1 MKIAFHTLGC
11 KVNQYETQ
19 ALKEK
24 FLQRGHEI
32 VGEEEF
38 ADAYVI
44 NTCTV
49 TGLSDRKSRQF
60 IRRVKKINPDSI
72 TAVIGCY
79 AQVSPEEA
87 KNIEGVNIV
96 AGTNEKNNL
105 PAYIEEYAK
114 AKGVE
119 CHIKA
124 WDQLTE
130 YEETGI
136 ITSMDSRTRAFIKV
150 QEGCN
155 KFCSYCIIPYA
166 RGTVRSRAKEEI
178 IKEAESLI
186 KQGFK
191 ELVLTGINTALY
203 GMENGHSDKVT
214 EPDSKI
220 KDNKDEIYGIEVI
233 VKALEEL
240 PGDFRIRLG
249 SLEPNVI
256 DGDYAKRLL
265 KYNRLC
271 PHMHL
276 SIQSGSDRI
285 LKEMN
290 RSYDRKDY
298 LNLVDILKNYDSG
311 YGITTDII
319 VGFPG
324 ETEEDFEE
332 SCKIVEQCGFCKVH
346 VFKYSKREGTKAA
359 EMKGHIAPEVK
370 ARRSEKLIRL
380 SEEAAKNFFSKNI
393 GSVRKVLL
401 EQYDEKTGLLEGL
414 SDNYIKVYCKG
425 DPALC
430 KTFVDIE
437 LIELYRDGV
446 KGKMRDE
453 RRIVHG

>member
-11 KVNQYETQ
+11 KVNQYESQ

-24 FLQRGHEI
+24 FIKKGYQI
-32 VGEEEF
+32 VGEDEF
-38 ADAYVI
+38 ADVYVI

-96 AGTNEKNNL
+96 AGTNEKNRL
-105 PAYIEEYAK
+105 PDYIEEYART
-114 AKGVE
+114 KGVE
-119 CHIKA
+119 CHIKELE
-124 WDQLTE
+124 QLTE

-136 ITSMDSRTRAFIKV
+136 ITSMDSRTRAYIKV

-155 KFCSYCIIPYA
+155 KFCSYCIIPFA

-178 IKEAESLI
+178 IKEAQNLI
-186 KQGFK
+186 RQGFR

-203 GMENGHSDKVT
+203 GMENRDTGGLM
-214 EPDSKI
+214 
-220 KDNKDEIYGIEVI
+220 KDLEEVYGIEDI
-233 VKALEEL
+233 VNSLNEL

-256 DGDYAKRLL
+256 HREYVKRLL
-265 KYNRLC
+265 KYERLC

-276 SIQSGSDRI
+276 SLQSGSDRI

-290 RSYDRKDY
+290 RSYNREEY
-298 LNLVDILKNYDSG
+298 LQLVNILKKHDPG
-311 YGITTDII
+311 YGITTDLI

-324 ETEEDFEE
+324 ETEEDFGE
-332 SCKIVEQCGFCKVH
+332 SCRLVEEAGFCRVH
-346 VFKYSKREGTKAA
+346 VFKYSKREGTRAA
-359 EMKGHIAPEVK
+359 SMKGHIAPDVK
-370 ARRSEKLIRL
+370 ARRSERL
-380 SEEAAKNFFSKNI
+380 MRIAEETARKFFLSQLGSE
-393 GSVRKVLL
+393 RRVLF
-401 EQYDEKTGLLEGL
+401 ERFDEKTGLLEGL
-414 SDNYIKVYCKG
+414 SDNYIKVFCRGSRDLEGKFMITELFE
-425 DPALC
+425 LC
-430 KTFVDIE
+430 
-437 LIELYRDGV
+437 RDGV
-446 KGKMRDE
+446 KGNIREIKPKTIR
-453 RRIVHG
+453 

>member
-24 FLQRGHEI
+24 FLQRGYEL
-32 VGEEEF
+32 VGEDDF
-38 ADAYVI
+38 ADVYVI

-79 AQVSPEEA
+79 AQVNPDEA

-96 AGTNEKNNL
+96 AGTNEKNKL
-105 PAYIEEYAK
+105 PDYIEEYAK
-114 AKGVE
+114 TKGVD
-119 CHIKA
+119 CHIKELG
-124 WDQLTE
+124 QLTE

-166 RGTVRSRAKEEI
+166 RGTVRSRAKAEI
-178 IKEAESLI
+178 VKEAESLI
-186 KQGFK
+186 RQGFK

-203 GMENGHSDKVT
+203 GMEKEFSNAAEGQINYEEQEKV
-214 EPDSKI
+214 
-220 KDNKDEIYGIEVI
+220 YGIEVI
-233 VKALEEL
+233 VQALNDL

-256 DGDYAKRLL
+256 NSDYAKGLL
-265 KYNRLC
+265 KYERLC
-271 PHMHL
+271 PHLHL
-276 SIQSGSDRI
+276 SLQSGSDQI

-290 RSYDRKDY
+290 RSYSSNDY
-298 LNLVDILKNYDSG
+298 LQLVKMLKEHDAG

-319 VGFPG
+319 VG
-324 ETEEDFEE
+324 
-332 SCKIVEQCGFCKVH
+332 
-346 VFKYSKREGTKAA
+346 
-359 EMKGHIAPEVK
+359 
-370 ARRSEKLIRL
+370 
-380 SEEAAKNFFSKNI
+380 
-393 GSVRKVLL
+393 
-401 EQYDEKTGLLEGL
+401 
-414 SDNYIKVYCKG
+414 
-425 DPALC
+425 
-430 KTFVDIE
+430 
-437 LIELYRDGV
+437 
-446 KGKMRDE
+446 
-453 RRIVHG
+453 

>member
-24 FLQRGHEI
+24 FLKKGYEI

-38 ADAYVI
+38 ADVYVI

-79 AQVSPEEA
+79 AQVSPDDA

-105 PAYIEEYAK
+105 PDYIEEYARS
-114 AKGVE
+114 KGVD
-119 CHIKA
+119 CHIKE
-124 WDQLTE
+124 WNQLTE

-150 QEGCN
+150 QEGCDR
-155 KFCSYCIIPYA
+155 FCSYCIIPYA

-178 IKEAESLI
+178 IKEAESLLR
-186 KQGFK
+186 QGFK

-203 GMENGHSDKVT
+203 GLDQQPCDREEV
-214 EPDSKI
+214 
-220 KDNKDEIYGIEVI
+220 YGIEII
-233 VKALEEL
+233 VKALNDL

-256 DGDYAKRLL
+256 DADYAKRLL

-271 PHMHL
+271 PHLHL
-276 SIQSGSDRI
+276 SLQSGSDRI

-290 RSYDRKDY
+290 RSYDKSHY
-298 LNLVDILKNYDSG
+298 LQLVGMLKEFDPG
-311 YGITTDII
+311 FGITTDII

-324 ETEEDFEE
+324 ETEEDFHD
-332 SCKIVEQCGFCKVH
+332 SCEMVKIAGFCKVH

-359 EMKGHIAPEVK
+359 EMRGHLAPEVK
-370 ARRSEKLIRL
+370 ARRSEVLLRI
-380 SEEAAKNFFSKNI
+380 SDDAAKLFFRQNL
-393 GSVRKVLL
+393 GTTRRVLF
-401 EQYDEKTGLLEGL
+401 ERYDPKTGLLEGL
-414 SDNYIKVYCKG
+414 SDNYIKIYCEG
-425 DPALC
+425 AEDDCNSFAD
-430 KTFVDIE
+430 TE
-437 LIELYRDGV
+437 LIELYHDGV
-446 KGKMRDE
+446 KG
-453 RRIVHG
+453 RIRQ

>member
-24 FLQRGHEI
+24 FQQKGYEI

-38 ADAYVI
+38 ADVYVI

-79 AQVSPEEA
+79 VQVSPEEA
-87 KNIEGVNIV
+87 KAIEGVNII
-96 AGTNEKNNL
+96 AGTNEKNRL
-105 PAYIEEYAK
+105 PDYIEEYART
-114 AKGVE
+114 KGVD
-119 CHIKA
+119 CHVRG
-124 WDQLTE
+124 WDELTE

-178 IKEAESLI
+178 LREAENLI
-186 KQGFK
+186 GKGFK

-203 GMENGHSDKVT
+203 GLEK
-214 EPDSKI
+214 EER
-220 KDNKDEIYGIEVI
+220 DEVYGIEVI
-233 VKALEEL
+233 VKALNEL
-240 PGDFRIRLG
+240 PGDFRIRIG

-256 DGDYAKRLL
+256 NSDYAKRLL
-265 KYNRLC
+265 KYERLC
-271 PHMHL
+271 PHLHL
-276 SIQSGSDRI
+276 SLQSGSDRI

-290 RSYDRKDY
+290 RCYTASEY
-298 LNLVDILKNYDSG
+298 LELVGMLKAHDPG
-311 YGITTDII
+311 FGITTDII

-324 ETEEDFEE
+324 ETEEDFQD
-332 SCKIVEQCGFCKVH
+332 SCSMIEKAGFCKVH
-346 VFKYSKREGTKAA
+346 VFKYSKRSGTKAA
-359 EMKGHIAPEVK
+359 YMKGHIAPEVK
-370 ARRSEKLIRL
+370 SRRSEELIRT
-380 SEEAAKNFFSKNI
+380 SDAAAKRFFTQNL
-393 GSVRKVLL
+393 GSSRRVLL
-401 EQYDEKTGLLEGL
+401 EQYDPKTGLLEGL
-414 SDNYIKVYCKG
+414 SDNYIKVYCEG
-425 DPALC
+425 DERLC
-430 KTFVDIE
+430 NSFVDVE

-446 KGKMRDE
+446 KGVFTRNC
-453 RRIVHG
+453 

>member
-24 FLQRGHEI
+24 FLQRGYEI
-32 VGEEEF
+32 VGDNDF
-38 ADAYVI
+38 ADIYVI

-60 IRRVKKINPDSI
+60 IRRVKKINPGSI

-79 AQVSPEEA
+79 AQVSPDEA

-105 PAYIEEYAK
+105 PDYIEEYVRS
-114 AKGVE
+114 KGVD
-119 CHIKA
+119 CHIRD

-166 RGTVRSRAKEEI
+166 RGTVRSRAKEDI

-186 KQGFK
+186 RQGFK

-203 GMENGHSDKVT
+203 GMELRDCDEVT
-214 EPDSKI
+214 DRSGKFSHNE
-220 KDNKDEIYGIEVI
+220 EEGLYGIEV
-233 VKALEEL
+233 VVNALNKL
-240 PGDFRIRLG
+240 PGDFRIRIG

-256 DGDYAKRLL
+256 DSIYTARLM
-265 KYNRLC
+265 KYDRLC
-271 PHMHL
+271 HHLHL
-276 SIQSGSDRI
+276 SLQSGSDRI
-285 LKEMN
+285 LRDMN
-290 RSYDRKDY
+290 RCYTARGYQD
-298 LNLVDILKNYDSG
+298 LVQLLKEHDPNF
-311 YGITTDII
+311 GITTDII

-324 ETEEDFEE
+324 ETEEDFRDSCAMVEE
-332 SCKIVEQCGFCKVH
+332 SEFCKVH

-359 EMKGHIAPEVK
+359 GMKNHISPEIK
-370 ARRSEKLIRL
+370 TARSAELIRI
-380 SEEAAKNFFSKNI
+380 SDAAAKKFFTGNI
-393 GSVRKVLL
+393 GTTRRVLL
-401 EQYDEKTGLLEGL
+401 EQYDKKTGLLEGL
-414 SDNYIKVYCKG
+414 SDNYIKVYCEG
-425 DPALC
+425 GESQCNSFAD
-430 KTFVDIE
+430 VE
-437 LIELYRDGV
+437 LIEFYRDGV
-446 KGKMRDE
+446 KG
-453 RRIVHG
+453 RIKR

>member
-24 FLQRGHEI
+24 FLERGYQI
-32 VGEEEF
+32 VGDEDF
-38 ADAYVI
+38 ADVYVI

-49 TGLSDRKSRQF
+49 TGLSDRKSRQY

-96 AGTNEKNNL
+96 AGTNEKNKL
-105 PAYIEEYAK
+105 PDYIEEYAK
-114 AKGVE
+114 IKGVD
-119 CHIKA
+119 CHIKG
-124 WDQLTE
+124 WDELTE

-155 KFCSYCIIPYA
+155 QFCSYCIIPYA
-166 RGTVRSRAKEEI
+166 RGTVRSRAIEDI
-178 IKEAESLI
+178 IREAENLI
-186 KQGFK
+186 SQGFK

-203 GMENGHSDKVT
+203 GLEDRKRDKVT
-214 EPDSKI
+214 DI
-220 KDNKDEIYGIEVI
+220 DNQNSNNIIEEIYGIEVV
-233 VKALEEL
+233 VKTLNEL

-256 DGDYAKRLL
+256 DAEYAARLL
-265 KYNRLC
+265 KYDRLC
-271 PHMHL
+271 HHLHL
-276 SIQSGSDRI
+276 SLQSGSDRI

-290 RSYDRKDY
+290 RSYTGSEY
-298 LNLVDILKNYDSG
+298 LRLIRMLKENDPG
-311 YGITTDII
+311 FGVTTDII

-324 ETEEDFEE
+324 ETEGDFHD
-332 SCKIVEQCGFCKVH
+332 SCRMVEASEFCKVH
-346 VFKYSKREGTKAA
+346 VFKYSRREGTKAA
-359 EMKGHIAPEVK
+359 GMKGHISPEK
-370 ARRSEKLIRL
+370 KTERSKELIKL
-380 SEEAAKNFFSKNI
+380 SEAAAKTFFTKNI
-393 GSVRKVLL
+393 GTMRRVLL
-401 EQYDEKTGLLEGL
+401 ERYDEKTGLLEGL
-414 SDNYIKVYCKG
+414 TDNYVKVYCNG
-425 DPALC
+425 EENLC
-430 KTFVDIE
+430 NTFVNVE

-446 KGKMRDE
+446 KG
-453 RRIVHG
+453 RIRVSQ

>member
-24 FLQRGHEI
+24 FMQRGYEI
-32 VGEEEF
+32 VGEDDF
-38 ADAYVI
+38 ADVYVI

-87 KNIEGVNIV
+87 KSIEGVNIV

-105 PAYIEEYAK
+105 PEYIEEYAK
-114 AKGVE
+114 SKGVD
-119 CHIKA
+119 CHIRE
-124 WDQLTE
+124 WEQLTE

-136 ITSMDSRTRAFIKV
+136 ITSMDSRTRAFIKI

-166 RGTVRSRAKEEI
+166 RGAVRSRAKEEI
-178 IKEAESLI
+178 VKEAESLI
-186 KQGFK
+186 RQGFK

-203 GMENGHSDKVT
+203 GMEKDSPRTIDSDIESNHDMV
-214 EPDSKI
+214 
-220 KDNKDEIYGIEVI
+220 YGIEVI
-233 VKALEEL
+233 VKAINDL
-240 PGDFRIRLG
+240 PGDFRIRIG
-249 SLEPNVI
+249 SLEPNVVNRE
-256 DGDYAKRLL
+256 YAKKLL
-265 KYNRLC
+265 KYERLC
-271 PHMHL
+271 PHLHL
-276 SIQSGSDRI
+276 SLQSGSDRI
-285 LKEMN
+285 LREMN
-290 RSYDRKDY
+290 RTYEREDY
-298 LNLVDILKNYDSG
+298 LHLVELLKQHDPG

-324 ETEEDFEE
+324 ETEEDFQE
-332 SCKIVEQCGFCKVH
+332 SCSMVEQAGFSKVH

-359 EMKGHIAPEVK
+359 QMKGHITPEVK
-370 ARRSEKLIRL
+370 ARRSAELIKISDTVSRR
-380 SEEAAKNFFSKNI
+380 FFTRNLGTS
-393 GSVRKVLL
+393 RKVLL
-401 EQYDEKTGLLEGL
+401 EQYDNKTGMLEGW
-414 SDNYIKVYCKG
+414 SDNYIKVYCSG
-425 DPALC
+425 DADRC
-430 KTFVDIE
+430 NSFAEVE

-446 KGKMRDE
+446 KGKIRDE
-453 RRIVHG
+453 RNPRS